1 MAETVTKIRVFT
13 IADFKEEE
21 VWLREMAQSG
31 LFVRGA
37 RKNFFD
43 FFKKALDKYIEV

>member
-21 VWLREMAQSG
+21 VWLRDMARSG
-31 LFVRGA
+31 LHFLRDVR
-37 RKNFFD
+37 
-43 FFKKALDKYIEV
+43 ALLLRL